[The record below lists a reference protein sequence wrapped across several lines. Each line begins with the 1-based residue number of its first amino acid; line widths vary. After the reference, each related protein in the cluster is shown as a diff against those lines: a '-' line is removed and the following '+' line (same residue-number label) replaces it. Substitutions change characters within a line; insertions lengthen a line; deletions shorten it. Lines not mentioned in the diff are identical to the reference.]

1 MSEYTGFTSR
11 QVPELPPNPFTY
23 QFSTVTVDGQEFK
36 YAYEYTIDADPYQV
50 TNTITT
56 NLTIENKLYD
66 KNFSYGKRNY
76 FLTSRP
82 DGVEWRSNNMRIMS
96 TAMTHGAYF
105 NPCAYTPRIEID
117 TALNSIDS
125 RVNSLENP

>member
-1 MSEYTGFTSR
+1 MSNSYTYPS
-11 QVPELPPNPFTY
+11 L
-23 QFSTVTVDGQEFK
+23 TVTIDEQEFK
-36 YAYEYTIDADPYQV
+36 YSYEYTVDSDPYQV
-50 TNTITT
+50 TNAIVN
-56 NLTIENKLYD
+56 NLTIESKLYD
-66 KNFSYGKRNY
+66 RNFLYGKRNY
-76 FLTSRP
+76 FLVSRP